1 MNSRI
6 LARYK
11 SFIIIIIMFCGF
23 SLKRETAGMRL
34 RRFPAQESRKKRSR
48 KVSRKITM
56 DRVFETTFIVIFC
69 NLDVSGKVI

>member
-1 MNSRI
+1 
-6 LARYK
+6 
-11 SFIIIIIMFCGF
+11 MFCGF

-69 NLDVSGKVI
+69 NLDVSGKVL